1 MQTKILFSSVVFI
14 LCLLLQSCNLNDF
27 ANNGSLDNSGL
38 STKEKI
44 VLGLK
49 TALKLGIDSSALSAS
64 NLNGYLANKA
74 IKILLP
80 EEASQ
85 ALASAQI
92 VGDYVK
98 PFKAQLEIIQSVVN
112 LTPGLNQSAFTTNLN
127 KSSSLIK
134 ELDGLSTLSDSLVLY
149 MNRAAE
155 YAAPRSI
162 PIFKSVITDMT
173 INDGLTLLNSSD
185 STAATF
191 YLNNKTNQPLITA
204 YSPIV
209 DSTLMRVPLTQYWSE
224 FRSTYNLA
232 LSKYNELYAFQ
243 QSWNSNSIVK
253 GISTLQVNKLKPLGY
268 STIETESLGT
278 WTTNKAL
285 GGLFYLVGQEETK
298 IRRDPFGFV
307 KSLASDVADL
317 LSEVF
322 GKIMK
327 MEKA

>member
-1 MQTKILFSSVVFI
+1 MRNKIGLNILVLLPCLFI
-14 LCLLLQSCNLNDF
+14 QSCNLDDF
-27 ANNGSLDNSGL
+27 ANNASIEGNGL
-38 STKEKI
+38 SIQEKV

-49 TALKLGIDSSALSAS
+49 TALKLGIDSSALDAS
-64 NLNGYLANKA
+64 SLNGYLANKA

-98 PFKAQLEIIQSVVN
+98 PFKDQLDLIQSVVN
-112 LTPGLNQSAFTTNLN
+112 LTPGLNQTAFTSNLN
-127 KSSSLIK
+127 KSSSLLK
-134 ELDGLSTLSDSLVLY
+134 ELNGLSTLSDSLVLY

-185 STAATF
+185 STAATI
-191 YLNNKTNQPLITA
+191 YLNHKTNQPLITA

-209 DSTLMRVPLTQYWSE
+209 DSTLLRVPLTQYWAE

-232 LSKYNELYAFQ
+232 LSKYNDLYAFQ
-243 QSWNSNSIVK
+243 QSWNNNSVVK
-253 GISTLQVNKLKPLGY
+253 NVSSLQVNKLKPLGY
-268 STIETESLGT
+268 SPIETESLGT
-278 WTTNKAL
+278 WTTTKAL
-285 GGLFYLVGQEETK
+285 GGLFYLVGEEETK

-307 KSLASDVADL
+307 KSLASDVSDL